1 MDVGGGRE
9 LTRQV
14 RSRHLSCSSSIVN
27 TGLDWSQYSCGFL
40 SVAVLIT
47 SQLSSPPGTG
57 SAHCVGRV
65 SCLQHE
71 YSSQTLSPHSAEDVQ
86 EEWRGEET
94 EEDQQAGG
102 SQRQAAREAGN
113 CGAGEGA
120 LLSHVALTG
129 AGAREGSAGQ

>member
-1 MDVGGGRE
+1 M
-9 LTRQV
+9 
-14 RSRHLSCSSSIVN
+14 
-27 TGLDWSQYSCGFL
+27 
-40 SVAVLIT
+40 
-47 SQLSSPPGTG
+47 P
-57 SAHCVGRV
+57 HCVGRV

-71 YSSQTLSPHSAEDVQ
+71 YSSQTLSSHSAEDVQ
-86 EEWRGEET
+86 EEWRGEEA

-129 AGAREGSAGQ
+129 AGAREGSPGE

>member
-1 MDVGGGRE
+1 M
-9 LTRQV
+9 
-14 RSRHLSCSSSIVN
+14 
-27 TGLDWSQYSCGFL
+27 
-40 SVAVLIT
+40 
-47 SQLSSPPGTG
+47 P
-57 SAHCVGRV
+57 HCVGRV

-71 YSSQTLSPHSAEDVQ
+71 YSSQTLSSHSAEDVQ
-86 EEWRGEET
+86 EEWRGEEA

-102 SQRQAAREAGN
+102 SQRQAAREAGK